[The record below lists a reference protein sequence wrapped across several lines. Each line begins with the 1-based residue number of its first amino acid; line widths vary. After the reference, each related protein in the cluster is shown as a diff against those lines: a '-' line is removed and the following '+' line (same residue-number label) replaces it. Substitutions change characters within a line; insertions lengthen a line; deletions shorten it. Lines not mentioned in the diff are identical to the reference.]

1 MTAQLSRIA
10 ASGHDHHG
18 SHRSRWGPKV
28 PVTISDSYVSL
39 GWWMVM
45 SDDEQ
50 GYAPAVYLEPVE
62 ENSANNDVHPED
74 SIDEGM
80 FCLRVCVCV
89 YMCVHMCIYVC
100 VLTYIMTGQYLCI
113 CDRSM
118 FVCFEARNFL

>member
-1 MTAQLSRIA
+1 MFAAMTADLSHIA
-10 ASGHDHHG
+10 AGHEHD
-18 SHRSRWGPKV
+18 SHRSRWGAKV

-62 ENSANNDVHPED
+62 ENSSDKDVHPED

-80 FCLRVCVCV
+80 YARESPNERSILYTV
-89 YMCVHMCIYVC
+89 YGISDNGPSKMGA
-100 VLTYIMTGQYLCI
+100 L
-113 CDRSM
+113 
-118 FVCFEARNFL
+118 